1 MIANRNIADKGMNI
15 RTSEDKCTTIIA
27 MDRRS
32 FSLGAAFIGIAALTG
47 CEPDQ
52 KPSATAS
59 FTNNDKITSAMST
72 IDSIT
77 GDLETDSD
85 NFGGENWRD
94 VVPEVQEHIA
104 QLRGAIDDLRAA
116 LEYPR

>member
-1 MIANRNIADKGMNI
+1 
-15 RTSEDKCTTIIA
+15 

-32 FSLGAAFIGIAALTG
+32 FSLGAAFIGMAVLSG
-47 CEPDQ
+47 CDPDQ
-52 KPSATAS
+52 KPSATATL
-59 FTNNDKITSAMST
+59 TNNDKITSAMDT

-104 QLRGAIDDLRAA
+104 QLRGVADR
-116 LEYPR
+116 